1 MAGGSSPLASQSCSC
16 RALRPLMAATSREEY
31 VFFNCIGKSTGG
43 LGAARLLRLESA
55 HLVQS
60 DARSL
65 DGIERFRLEL
75 GHLRTSDR
83 TGKGSAG
90 DGAMIRALGLLER
103 LEGGS
108 VLALPIE
115 PPREPRDRL
124 VLRGR
129 RALDAERI
137 AVVVAEG
144 ASNPLALPL
153 AADDTRDHS
162 APNLAGASG
171 ASIGSTRFSGS
182 KLPTR

>member
-75 GHLRTSDR
+75 GHLRWLFR
-83 TGKGSAG
+83 
-90 DGAMIRALGLLER
+90 GAHAYGGRGLVQRVLR
-103 LEGGS
+103 LRESLLGGS
-108 VLALPIE
+108 VLE
-115 PPREPRDRL
+115 
-124 VLRGR
+124 
-129 RALDAERI
+129 
-137 AVVVAEG
+137 
-144 ASNPLALPL
+144 
-153 AADDTRDHS
+153 
-162 APNLAGASG
+162 
-171 ASIGSTRFSGS
+171 F
-182 KLPTR
+182 